1 MSLPFTFPHTGPG
14 AEADAEFHAAHAF
27 QIQCA
32 QGFHSII
39 ETFVVRV
46 CERQNRGQQRLEAH
60 VQAAVFQQEGHAVRQ
75 TLVPSRQNAE
85 KVLEGFGRLR
95 HERHNQRPIDALA
108 YSDCAP
114 RHHVPLA
121 RPELRSEVRVQ
132 DVMQFLSFARIGV
145 RQTERQRIAGHKR
158 LPCPVGELRRDAQA
172 DVPQGLMRRERPG
185 QQIRLPEG
193 VQHTCQKTVMR
204 VMQGGDGTGNLL
216 TTRKCGHFGYGRV
229 AFLQRRLPQGV
240 GQHGGLRPQHNPAC
254 FQSTVA
260 LQGMAPILQQRADM
274 QAEVVCRQARRL
286 KKLGNSFSAAF
297 RVIFKDHLKGV
308 PRFGKRGLE
317 LFRQAGDD
325 GRVFFHPHMLQRAF
339 QMKKA
344 DEASVIGHEYA
355 VIHGFKTTVTVNR
368 PGERFRESADAA
380 IHAVDKYIKHYASL
394 LSTTC

>member
-1 MSLPFTFPHTGPG
+1 MQPVFC
-14 AEADAEFHAAHAF
+14 AH
-27 QIQCA
+27 
-32 QGFHSII
+32 
-39 ETFVVRV
+39 VRV
-46 CERQNRGQQRLEAH
+46 GQAERQG
-60 VQAAVFQQEGHAVRQ
+60 
-75 TLVPSRQNAE
+75 
-85 KVLEGFGRLR
+85 
-95 HERHNQRPIDALA
+95 
-108 YSDCAP
+108 
-114 RHHVPLA
+114 
-121 RPELRSEVRVQ
+121 
-132 DVMQFLSFARIGV
+132 
-145 RQTERQRIAGHKR
+145 IAGHKR
-158 LPCPVGELRRDAQA
+158 PPCPVGELRRDTQA
-172 DVPQGLMRRERPG
+172 NVTQGVMRRERPG

-193 VQHTCQKTVMR
+193 IKNTSKKAVVR
-204 VMQGGDGTGNLL
+204 VMQCGDGTGNLL
-216 TTRKCGHFGYGRV
+216 TTRKCGHFGHGRV

-274 QAEVVCRQARRL
+274 QAEVVRRQARRL